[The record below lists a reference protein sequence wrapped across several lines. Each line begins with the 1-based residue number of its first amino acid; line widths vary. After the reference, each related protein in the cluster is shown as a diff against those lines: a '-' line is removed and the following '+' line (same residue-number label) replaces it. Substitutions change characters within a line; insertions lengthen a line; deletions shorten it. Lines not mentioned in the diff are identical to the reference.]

1 LSLHPTDVTTKS
13 ILITGCSSG
22 IGLDT
27 ARTLKAKE
35 WTVYASCRAP
45 EDCAKREAEGF
56 AAPQLDYQDPDSIAR
71 CAKDV
76 LAQSGNALDA
86 VFHNGAYALPGPLE
100 DIPADGMRA
109 QFEANFLG
117 WHDLNRHLIPAMRKQ
132 GNGRILFNSSVLGL
146 VGMKYRGAYVAT
158 KFALE
163 GYSDVLRMEMA
174 GTGIRVVLI
183 EPGPIETD
191 FRKNAILQFER
202 WVDWKSSAR
211 RKQYE
216 DSLLDMLRQGGSN
229 KVQWPA
235 SAVTDVVVKALT
247 AQKPRARYGVT
258 TPTHAIAIARRILPT
273 RALDWVLSKG

>member
-1 LSLHPTDVTTKS
+1 VTSRT

-27 ARTLKAKE
+27 ARRLKAMG
-35 WTVYASCRAP
+35 WTVFASCRSDA
-45 EDCAKREAEGF
+45 DCAAREAEGF
-56 AAPQLDYQDPDSIAR
+56 EAPQLDYENADSIAR
-71 CAKDV
+71 CAESV
-76 LAQSGNALDA
+76 LAQTGGRLDA

-100 DIPADGMRA
+100 DIPADGMRL

-117 WHDLNRHLIPAMRKQ
+117 WHDLNRHLLPAMRAQ

-163 GYSDVLRMEMA
+163 GYADVLRMEMA
-174 GTGIRVVLI
+174 DTGLHVVLI

-191 FRKNAILQFER
+191 FRKNAIKQFER
-202 WVDWKSSAR
+202 WVDWKASAR
-211 RKQYE
+211 RAQYE
-216 DSLLDMLRQGGSN
+216 DSLLDQLHKGGSS

-235 SAVTDVVVKALT
+235 SAVTDVVIKALE
-247 AQKPRARYGVT
+247 AKKPKARYGVT
-258 TPTHAIAIARRILPT
+258 TPTHAMAIARRLLPT